1 MTPKEA
7 LKGRKVFV
15 YARVS
20 GAKQEGTI
28 PDQIKTIKEGL
39 KKLGFKGKPVVY
51 SEQFSGTKNP
61 LEDAKFRPELGK
73 LLKEVLMSKKPSV
86 IVVRDIQ
93 RFSRDPYDLG
103 ELYNP
108 LRRAEIPIIS
118 INEDLVL
125 GTKNVPQPNAD
136 LFAPLLV
143 TIGGTEVSTRK
154 VQTKQGLQRSKEKG
168 ILQGTA
174 PLMYRK
180 DVLEP
185 RREMLRLMKVVDS
198 NGKSLSGRE
207 ISKRIGKSTSF
218 YRKNKA
224 KFEKLLLEGGDELL
238 NDYLDTI
245 DLVRNFMNEKN
256 EDVRGSKATVR
267 MKTVVRMTSGYL
279 NNPNAGFPKPT
290 REDIEEYYNNFNE
303 YKKKVL

>member
-7 LKGRKVFV
+7 LKGRKVYV

-28 PDQIKTIKEGL
+28 PDQLKTIKEGL
-39 KKLGFKGKPVVY
+39 KRLGFKGKPVIF

-61 LEDAKFRPELGK
+61 LEDSNFRPELAK
-73 LLKEVLMSKKPSV
+73 LLKEVQESKKPAV

-108 LRRAEIPIIS
+108 LRRKEIPIVS

-125 GTKNVPQPNAD
+125 GTKKVPQPKHD

-143 TIGGTEVSTRK
+143 TIGGAEVSTRT
-154 VQTKQGLQRSKEKG
+154 VQTKQGVDRAKEKG
-168 ILQGTA
+168 ILQGSVIK
-174 PLMYRK
+174 MYRK
-180 DVLEP
+180 DALEP
-185 RREMLRLMKVVDS
+185 RREMVRLLKAGV
-198 NGKSLSGRE
+198 SGNQIAIRLQ
-207 ISKRIGKSTSF
+207 KSTSF
-218 YRKNKA
+218 VRKNKA
-224 KFEKLLLEGGDELL
+224 TFERLLLEGGDKLL

-245 DLVRNFMNEKN
+245 DLFRNFMNEKD
-256 EDVRGSKATVR
+256 EDTRGSKATVR
-267 MKTVVRMTSGYL
+267 MKTVERMISGYM
-279 NNPNAGFPKPT
+279 NNPNSEFVEKPT
-290 REDIEEYYNNFNE
+290 RADLDEYYDNFGL
-303 YKKKVL
+303 YKKKSLR